1 MLGKSFISIFWI
13 VPFDIFMSLESWE
26 RSIKMSSHL
35 YFMDFD
41 DKPLTTKNL
50 ILYFPLLRMPFET
63 EMSHDLDS
71 FHKFLFRKWSLFSN
85 HLRKF
90 FELDFLIEA

>member
-1 MLGKSFISIFWI
+1 M
-13 VPFDIFMSLESWE
+13 
-26 RSIKMSSHL
+26 
-35 YFMDFD
+35 
-41 DKPLTTKNL
+41 TTKNL

-85 HLRKF
+85 YLRKF

>member
-1 MLGKSFISIFWI
+1 MI
-13 VPFDIFMSLESWE
+13 
-26 RSIKMSSHL
+26 SHL
-35 YFMDFD
+35 YFNFMDFD